1 MLVVTRIRNR
11 MSLYFGK
18 FLGGCICNRDLMVL
32 VEGSGSNVS
41 AELILV
47 CPEMGLEQMAA

>member
-1 MLVVTRIRNR
+1 
-11 MSLYFGK
+11 
-18 FLGGCICNRDLMVL
+18 MVL

-47 CPEMGLEQMAA
+47 CPEMGLEQMVA